1 MPEEN
6 SFASKM
12 QELEKIKEKFE
23 SGNFDLEKDLPL
35 YKKAVILAKELK
47 DHLKKIENE
56 IIEIEKRDT
65 AEEEN
70 EDSQDDK

>member
-12 QELEKIKEKFE
+12 EELEKIKAKFE

-35 YKKAVILAKELK
+35 YKKAVALAKELK
-47 DHLKKIENE
+47 GHLKKIENE
-56 IIEIEKRDT
+56 IIEIEQK
-65 AEEEN
+65 
-70 EDSQDDK
+70 DSDLVE